1 MKTKS
6 SWKKWGATL
15 AALSMSM
22 TLLTA
27 CGSSSSTKEQ
37 ASAGGKSDAVKLRV
51 VWWGAQTRHDA
62 TKKVLELYTK
72 KHPNVTFVSEFSGW
86 DGYWD
91 KLATQAAGK
100 NAPDIIQMD
109 AQYLQEYAG
118 RNQLADLSSGI
129 EVSDLDKNLVN
140 TGKYKN
146 KLYAVPLGNNATGLV
161 VNKQALEKLG
171 ITPPKSDWTWDDLFQ
186 MAREIQTKLPKG
198 KYALADFSASLLGS
212 RTLYEEYQL
221 GQGKGHLTSSNGK
234 ANIDKETWLKWNKI
248 FSDLR
253 KEGVVPPAEVSVSE
267 KQYDPKQDL
276 LLNGT
281 VLIKAA
287 FAAEYPSYEG
297 VTPGAY
303 DLVKVPDGKQAS
315 GYLKPSMFWSV
326 SSQSKNVAE
335 AKKVIDFFIN
345 DKEAGEILG
354 TTRGIPVSTKV
365 LDELTPKFS
374 QADLKQVDLI
384 KATAP
389 DANPFN
395 GGPTGF
401 GNFDKEFT
409 NVEQEYIFGR
419 ESANQAYQDILNKWD
434 ETIKE

>member
-6 SWKKWGATL
+6 SWKKWGTTL

-37 ASAGGKSDAVKLRV
+37 ASAGAKSDAVKLRV

-62 TKKVLELYTK
+62 TKKVLDLYTK

-118 RNQLADLSSGI
+118 RKQLADLSSGI
-129 EVSDLDKNLVN
+129 EVGDMDKNLLD
-140 TGKYKN
+140 TGKYN
-146 KLYAVPLGNNATGLV
+146 DKLYAVPLGNNATGLV
-161 VNKQALEKLG
+161 FNKQAFEKLG
-171 ITPPKSDWTWDDLFQ
+171 LPLPKSDWTWDDLFQ
-186 MAREIQTKLPKG
+186 MAREIQPKLPKG
-198 KYALADFSASLLGS
+198 KYALADLTSSLSS
-212 RTLYEEYQL
+212 RTVYEEYQL
-221 GQGKGHLTSSNGK
+221 GQGKGHLTSSDGK

-253 KEGVVPPAEVSVSE
+253 KEGVVPPAETTVSE
-267 KQYDPKQDL
+267 KLYDPKQDL

-281 VLIKAA
+281 VLIKSA

-303 DLVKVPDGKQAS
+303 GLTKVPNGKKAS

-326 SSQSKNVAE
+326 SSQSKNIEE

-345 DKEAGEILG
+345 DKEAGKILG
-354 TTRGIPVSTKV
+354 TTRGIPVSKQV
-365 LDELTPKFS
+365 LDELTPEFS

-384 KATAP
+384 KETAP

-395 GGPTGF
+395 GGPQGF

-409 NVEQEYIFGR
+409 KVEQEYVFGR
-419 ESANQAYQDILNKWD
+419 ITANEAYQELLNKWD
-434 ETIKE
+434 ETIKN